1 VSDGVRTPPDHGPGR
16 GVPDRLVPA
25 RVFAAVG
32 VGLAAI
38 TLVYG
43 VAASEEA
50 GKALLT
56 VTVAFLLWIAAYLW
70 LRSRP
75 GRDDAV
81 EAEEAVA
88 AEVYLPHASLWP
100 FGIGV
105 GAFMLAN
112 GLLIGGW
119 FYLPGLAVTVF
130 SLAGFI
136 RQSRARS

>member
-1 VSDGVRTPPDHGPGR
+1 LSDDVRTPPDHGAGR
-16 GVPDRLVPA
+16 GVPDHAVPW

-32 VGLAAI
+32 LGLAVI

-56 VTVAFLLWIAAYLW
+56 LTVAFLLWIAAYLW
-70 LRSRP
+70 LRTRP
-75 GRDDAV
+75 PEEEV
-81 EAEEAVA
+81 EPAEP
-88 AEVYLPHASLWP
+88 YLPHASIWP
-100 FGIGV
+100 FGMAV
-105 GAFMLAN
+105 GAYMLAN

-119 FYLPGLAVTVF
+119 FYLPGLFVTVL